1 MINRTERLNMK
12 EQYQRSALLL
22 GEEAIDSLFN
32 KRVCVFGLGGVG
44 GSAMEALARAGIGH
58 FDLIDNDTVNVTNIN
73 RQILATHK
81 DVGRKK
87 VDVAEERIHAINPE
101 IEVRKF
107 DIFYLPETRGLL
119 SFEDYDYIVDAI
131 DTVTAKIDIIV
142 RAKES
147 GIRIISA
154 MGCGNRLNPSLLT
167 AMDLFDTKGDPLSKV
182 MRRELRK
189 RGVTSLKVVCSKE
202 EPTRPQNREKY
213 FSEEVLKRRK
223 DIPGSTS
230 FVPPAAGLLLAYTV
244 IMDLLEQK

>member
-1 MINRTERLNMK
+1 MK

-22 GEEAIDSLFN
+22 GEEAIDFLFG
-32 KRVCVFGLGGVG
+32 KRIAVFGLGGVG
-44 GSAMEALARAGIGH
+44 GSAMEALARGGIGH

-81 DVGRKK
+81 EIGRKK
-87 VDVAEERIHAINPE
+87 VDVAEERIHEINPE
-101 IEVRKF
+101 IEVRKY
-107 DIFYLPETRGLL
+107 DIFYLPETRDIL
-119 SFEDYDYIVDAI
+119 SFENYDYIIDAI
-131 DTVTAKIDIIV
+131 DTVTAKIDIIT
-142 RAKES
+142 RAKEA
-147 GIRIISA
+147 GIPIISA

-202 EPTRPQNREKY
+202 VPTRPTNREKY
-213 FSEEVLKRRK
+213 FSEETLKRRK

-244 IMDLLEQK
+244 IMDLLEKK